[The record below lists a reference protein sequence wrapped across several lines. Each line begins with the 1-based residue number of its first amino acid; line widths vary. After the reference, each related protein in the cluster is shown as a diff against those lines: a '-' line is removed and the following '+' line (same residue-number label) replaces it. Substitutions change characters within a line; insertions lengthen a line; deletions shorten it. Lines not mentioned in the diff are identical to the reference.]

1 MYDKLMQAITTV
13 GFPIVVSGC
22 LMYYIYKVE
31 CKTQEVLTKLN
42 QSLVELK
49 EVIESVKSKGSRRY
63 SWWSCSSRKQRR
75 FWPYG

>member
-31 CKTQEVLTKLN
+31 CKTQEVLNKLN

-49 EVIESVKSKGSRRY
+49 EVIENAK
-63 SWWSCSSRKQRR
+63 
-75 FWPYG
+75 

>member
-31 CKTQEVLTKLN
+31 CTTQEVLNKLN
-42 QSLVELK
+42 KSLTELK
-49 EVIESVKSKGSRRY
+49 EVIESAK
-63 SWWSCSSRKQRR
+63 
-75 FWPYG
+75 

>member
-31 CKTQEVLTKLN
+31 GKAQEVLTKLN

-49 EVIESVKSKGSRRY
+49 EVIENVK
-63 SWWSCSSRKQRR
+63 
-75 FWPYG
+75 

>member
-31 CKTQEVLTKLN
+31 CKTQEVLTKLT
-42 QSLVELK
+42 QSLNELK
-49 EVIESVKSKGSRRY
+49 EVIESAK
-63 SWWSCSSRKQRR
+63 
-75 FWPYG
+75 